1 MKNAT
6 WIALLLYLLSISTV
20 HADEEEEEEAVE
32 LVFSV
37 EERKALGI
45 EIAGVSERVLYP
57 EINVPGEV
65 LLNAYATIQV
75 ASRIEAQVV
84 ARHARMGETVE
95 AGAPLVA
102 LSSVAMADAVGD
114 LLVNDREWQRVKN
127 LGRDVVSESRYV
139 DAEVSRQRAYAK
151 ALAHGMPR
159 PELERLIKNADV
171 SAATGQYT
179 LHALQPGVVIRD
191 EFVLG
196 EVVEAGRLLMELSD
210 LTTVWVEAR
219 VDPALAAA
227 ITIGDSVRV
236 TADDERWVSGRVVQR
251 APRVDEATRTLDI
264 RIEVEQ
270 TPSLYPGQFVSVAVR
285 TSAGVPTIAVP
296 DGAVMLIQG
305 TPMVFKLEGNEF
317 EPQPVETGLRAE
329 GHTAI
334 TAGLE
339 ADSTIAV
346 AGVFQLKSLL
356 LKSQIGDTD

>member
-1 MKNAT
+1 
-6 WIALLLYLLSISTV
+6 
-20 HADEEEEEEAVE
+20 
-32 LVFSV
+32 
-37 EERKALGI
+37 
-45 EIAGVSERVLYP
+45 
-57 EINVPGEV
+57 
-65 LLNAYATIQV
+65 
-75 ASRIEAQVV
+75 
-84 ARHARMGETVE
+84 
-95 AGAPLVA
+95 
-102 LSSVAMADAVGD
+102 
-114 LLVNDREWQRVKN
+114 
-127 LGRDVVSESRYV
+127 
-139 DAEVSRQRAYAK
+139 
-151 ALAHGMPR
+151 
-159 PELERLIKNADV
+159 
-171 SAATGQYT
+171 
-179 LHALQPGVVIRD
+179 
-191 EFVLG
+191 
-196 EVVEAGRLLMELSD
+196 MELSD